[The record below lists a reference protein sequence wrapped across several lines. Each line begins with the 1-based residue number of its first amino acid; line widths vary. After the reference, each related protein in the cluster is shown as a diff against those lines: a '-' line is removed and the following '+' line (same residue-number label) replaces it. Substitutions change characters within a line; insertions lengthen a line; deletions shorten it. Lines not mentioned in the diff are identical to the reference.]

1 MLPRGED
8 DSLMNDPYQ
17 VLGVRREAEAE
28 EIKRAYRQ
36 LAKRCHPDLHPGDER
51 VAQRFREATAAYDL
65 LADPA
70 KRARFDRGEI
80 DASGAERGFAGF
92 GGRRG
97 SWSDDL
103 FNDSVISEMLRKG
116 SGGRGERGADVSTT
130 LRLPFLDAIHGG
142 RRRVAVTVGRT
153 LEVSVPA
160 AVEDG
165 QTLRLKGQGQPGR
178 FGGAAGDALVRIEI
192 EPHPF
197 FRRRGRDILL
207 DLPVTL
213 PEAVLGGAVTVPTAH
228 GAVTVKVP
236 AGSNTGTTLRLKGKG
251 LPAQGVEPAG
261 DQLARLQVV
270 LPEKPGRELAAF
282 LERWAAAHPYDPRR
296 QAGIL

>member
-1 MLPRGED
+1 
-8 DSLMNDPYQ
+8 MNDPYQ
-17 VLGVRREAEAE
+17 VLGVRRDADAD

-36 LAKRCHPDLHPGDER
+36 LAKRCHPDLNPGDER
-51 VAQRFREATAAYDL
+51 VAQRFRDATAAYDL
-65 LADPA
+65 LTDPA

-80 DASGAERGFAGF
+80 DATGAERGFG
-92 GGRRG
+92 RG
-97 SWSDDL
+97 SWADDL
-103 FNDSVISEMLRKG
+103 FSDSIISEMLRKG
-116 SGGRGERGADVSTT
+116 NAGRGERGADVSAI
-130 LRLPFLDAIHGG
+130 LRLPFLDAVHGG
-142 RRRVAVTVGRT
+142 RRRVAVTVGRA

-160 AVEDG
+160 AVEEG

-178 FGGAAGDALVRIEI
+178 FGGAAGDALIRIEI

-213 PEAVLGGAVTVPTAH
+213 PEAVLGGAVTVPTVH

-236 AGSNTGTTLRLKGKG
+236 PSSNTGTTLRLKGKG
-251 LPAQGVEPAG
+251 VPAQGVEPAG

-270 LPEKPGRELAAF
+270 LPEKPDREIVAF

-296 QAGIL
+296 RAGIL

>member
-1 MLPRGED
+1 
-8 DSLMNDPYQ
+8 MNDPYQ
-17 VLGVRREAEAE
+17 VLSVRRDADAD

-36 LAKRCHPDLHPGDER
+36 LAKRCHPDLNPGDDR
-51 VAQRFREATAAYDL
+51 VAQRFRDATAAYEL
-65 LADPA
+65 LSDPA

-80 DASGAERGFAGF
+80 DAAGAERGF
-92 GGRRG
+92 GGRSGG
-97 SWSDDL
+97 SWADDL
-103 FNDSVISEMLRKG
+103 FNDSIISELLRKG
-116 SGGRGERGADVSTT
+116 NGGRGERGADVSAT
-130 LRLPFLDAIHGG
+130 LRLPFVDAVHGG
-142 RRRVAVTVGRT
+142 KRRVAVTVGRT
-153 LEVSVPA
+153 LEVSVPP

-178 FGGAAGDALVRIEI
+178 FGGAAGDALIRVEV

-197 FRRRGRDILL
+197 FRRRGRDIVL

-213 PEAVLGGAVTVPTAH
+213 PEAVLGGAVTVPTVH
-228 GAVTVKVP
+228 GTVTLKVP
-236 AGSNTGTTLRLKGKG
+236 PGSNTGTTLRLKGKG

-270 LPEKPGRELAAF
+270 LPERSDRELAAF

>member
-1 MLPRGED
+1 
-8 DSLMNDPYQ
+8 
-17 VLGVRREAEAE
+17 
-28 EIKRAYRQ
+28 
-36 LAKRCHPDLHPGDER
+36 
-51 VAQRFREATAAYDL
+51 
-65 LADPA
+65 
-70 KRARFDRGEI
+70 
-80 DASGAERGFAGF
+80 
-92 GGRRG
+92 
-97 SWSDDL
+97 
-103 FNDSVISEMLRKG
+103 
-116 SGGRGERGADVSTT
+116 
-130 LRLPFLDAIHGG
+130 LRLSFLDAVHGG

-160 AVEDG
+160 AVEEG

-178 FGGAAGDALVRIEI
+178 FGGAAGDALIRIEI

-213 PEAVLGGAVTVPTAH
+213 PEAVLGGAVTVPTVH
-228 GAVTVKVP
+228 GAVTLKVP
-236 AGSNTGTTLRLKGKG
+236 PGSNTGTTLRLKGKG
-251 LPAQGVEPAG
+251 MPAQGVEPAG